1 MALMYNMQ
9 CVTQHV
15 TEPDHPC
22 HISSYFLDVE
32 EVGSTSHIRKS
43 VSSLPFQ
50 MTGLK
55 PYTNYTWMVIYG
67 NNTISTDTLR
77 TLEGAPEA
85 PVNLEA
91 IETSSHSMSLT
102 WEHPNITNGII
113 RRFEVQVKLVS
124 SKLRKQE
131 GETKFPEYRL
141 EGNNMRI
148 SKVYSYKV
156 EHLWPSSQYE
166 VSVRGV
172 TLEPGITAVLTVNTS
187 SVVPNVGSQLKLVH
201 NLITNTTLQVV
212 IPSAD
217 RFLTASS
224 SYFVIVMS
232 DREEVVENDSVYLL
246 KPKIL
251 SEHILREAK
260 VENDGHSWIAA
271 EIKPED
277 EERHFTVGDN
287 STSGLGDGYWNRPL
301 TPGVQYQV
309 TLVAVNGQDGEYK
322 YSFVRLEHPV
332 QALSEPKPGDGSRS
346 EAGWAAL
353 LLLLLLPGIV
363 YFIIRRKQMK
373 KKGDTLELKANDV
386 LYGNQGGSTENIT
399 GLDLETE
406 GILVKPKLAPSQRF
420 SRRVA
425 IGELEK
431 YVKEGLTSGELQRQ
445 HALFPRGQTRPW
457 DYGRLPQNKAK
468 NRYGNLV
475 AYDETRVKLK
485 KLPEDQ
491 FSDYINANYINGYN
505 SPNFYIATQGPKR
518 NTVVDFWRMI
528 WQEHVQVIA
537 MLANIVESGK
547 LKCEQYWPEI
557 GQEVLHGCVS
567 VLNVSSQ
574 VFADFT
580 FRVLNV
586 TCKGKTRK
594 IQHLHFTSWPDHG
607 VPLYPQSVAS
617 YLKKLL
623 AAPKGSGP
631 IVVHCSAGVGRTGT
645 IILSDVCLRMAAA
658 ERYVDVLAF
667 QQQIREHRAN
677 MVDNFNQYK
686 FVHLVLLE
694 CLVTEPS
701 SVTCDGYLEKHV
713 NELRQTGAMLRQFK
727 RMHELSWQ
735 DQALSSTSVQTSH
748 SQVPANKSKNRSQK
762 IVPGQSGR
770 LFITRYPFEDVNSEY
785 INAVYVDG
793 FRLKDQFVAT
803 QFPLTSTV
811 GDFWR
816 LIAEKN
822 VSLIVVLNEV
832 ETQIKNVCA
841 FWPMEQQSHMN
852 PVPYIRITLKLED
865 KATHWSTH
873 TISFSENDAAS
884 KPKDRIVHILQ
895 LNGWKS
901 NEMLPPSTSVMLQ
914 FWHETERLYGG
925 NGPIVVTCLD
935 GANACGYFLA
945 LAFLVEKIKLEQ
957 ECDVCHAV
965 RMVRQNREQFVPTFE
980 QFESLYEAAITYLN
994 SFQTYA
1000 NFN

>member
-1 MALMYNMQ
+1 
-9 CVTQHV
+9 
-15 TEPDHPC
+15 
-22 HISSYFLDVE
+22 
-32 EVGSTSHIRKS
+32 
-43 VSSLPFQ
+43 
-50 MTGLK
+50 
-55 PYTNYTWMVIYG
+55 
-67 NNTISTDTLR
+67 
-77 TLEGAPEA
+77 
-85 PVNLEA
+85 
-91 IETSSHSMSLT
+91 
-102 WEHPNITNGII
+102 
-113 RRFEVQVKLVS
+113 
-124 SKLRKQE
+124 
-131 GETKFPEYRL
+131 
-141 EGNNMRI
+141 
-148 SKVYSYKV
+148 
-156 EHLWPSSQYE
+156 
-166 VSVRGV
+166 
-172 TLEPGITAVLTVNTS
+172 
-187 SVVPNVGSQLKLVH
+187 
-201 NLITNTTLQVV
+201 
-212 IPSAD
+212 
-217 RFLTASS
+217 
-224 SYFVIVMS
+224 
-232 DREEVVENDSVYLL
+232 
-246 KPKIL
+246 
-251 SEHILREAK
+251 
-260 VENDGHSWIAA
+260 
-271 EIKPED
+271 
-277 EERHFTVGDN
+277 
-287 STSGLGDGYWNRPL
+287 
-301 TPGVQYQV
+301 
-309 TLVAVNGQDGEYK
+309 
-322 YSFVRLEHPV
+322 
-332 QALSEPKPGDGSRS
+332 
-346 EAGWAAL
+346 
-353 LLLLLLPGIV
+353 
-363 YFIIRRKQMK
+363 
-373 KKGDTLELKANDV
+373 
-386 LYGNQGGSTENIT
+386 
-399 GLDLETE
+399 
-406 GILVKPKLAPSQRF
+406 
-420 SRRVA
+420 
-425 IGELEK
+425 
-431 YVKEGLTSGELQRQ
+431 
-445 HALFPRGQTRPW
+445 
-457 DYGRLPQNKAK
+457 
-468 NRYGNLV
+468 
-475 AYDETRVKLK
+475 
-485 KLPEDQ
+485 
-491 FSDYINANYINGYN
+491 
-505 SPNFYIATQGPKR
+505 
-518 NTVVDFWRMI
+518 MI

-832 ETQIKNVCA
+832 ETQIK
-841 FWPMEQQSHMN
+841 
-852 PVPYIRITLKLED
+852 
-865 KATHWSTH
+865 
-873 TISFSENDAAS
+873 S